1 MPRRLLLSS
10 LSVLAVVGLA
20 ACGSDSSSSATTAGA
35 GADTTT
41 ASGGSDTTAAAGAAS
56 VQTASS
62 GLGTILVDGAG
73 ATVYMFQKDT
83 ATTSACTGG
92 CADKWPSLSG
102 PATVGAGLDA
112 TLLTTI
118 TGANGEQQLAYN
130 GHPLYHFAGDAKPGD
145 TTGQKVGGVW
155 FVLDAT
161 GNPITT

>member
-1 MPRRLLLSS
+1 MHRRLLLSS
-10 LSVLAVVGLA
+10 VSVLAVIGLA
-20 ACGSDSSSSATTAGA
+20 ACGSDSTSTATTAGA
-35 GADTTT
+35 GATETTT
-41 ASGGSDTTAAAGAAS
+41 ASGGSTATAAS
-56 VQTASS
+56 VQTATS
-62 GLGTILVDGAG
+62 GLGTILVDAAG

-112 TLLTTI
+112 SLLTTI